1 MSTKPRKPEWP
12 SAYSY
17 RNLTEVET
25 AVYVVVNFISAWDE
39 ASSCSEQYIFWIK
52 YIL

>member
-17 RNLTEVET
+17 RN
-25 AVYVVVNFISAWDE
+25 AYVVVNFFSAWDE
-39 ASSCSEQYIFWIK
+39 ASSCSEQYIFLIK